1 MLLILSFFAL
11 LNSDIRDAFALEDS
25 VPPTAEITQP
35 LTGSILQAGSIVVNG
50 IAQDNTGGSGIQKV
64 EVRYDKKSYLVAT
77 PKSAGDWS
85 TWSITLNIPT
95 ADLHNITARATDN
108 AGNRDWFD
116 IKITT
121 TSDPIDTTKP
131 KLTITAP
138 STGYL
143 SIGNSIAVEG
153 TAFDN
158 VGGSGIKQVEVRI
171 DKKSYLVATPK
182 SAGDWSEWSIT
193 LSATLLGSHII
204 SARTFDNAGNG
215 AWTDMSITTSMTDKF
230 GVTALYP
237 QKPGGEEW
245 FVKMN
250 DPASDLRFDAG
261 ATITKNEDGSWK
273 IKSSKVRLKVM
284 TSSGYE
290 PESIDTYDQ
299 QVMAE
304 NGYMQDKSDWKNI
317 EITGF
322 VKINSATSTEDNI
335 SWFARGGKHNDAI
348 ECEGTSY
355 KGRLFYSGLTGFS
368 KEQWHDGGYS
378 FTTSKD
384 VTSSILNRWVGFK
397 VVMYN
402 LPVDGAGSDKVV
414 LENWLNNNADK
425 KTWFKV
431 DTKTDDGGW
440 GSEGDVCGGIPDQI
454 LTWGGPLAYFRWDSA
469 TDADFKWLS
478 VREVEPPV

>member
-1 MLLILSFFAL
+1 MLLSSGWYRS
-11 LNSDIRDAFALEDS
+11 NDAFALEDL
-25 VPPTAEITQP
+25 VPPTAGITQP
-35 LTGSILQAGSIVVNG
+35 LTGSVLQAGPVVVKG
-50 IAQDNTGGSGIQKV
+50 TAQDDASGSGIQKV

-85 TWSITLNIPT
+85 TWSVTLNIPT

-121 TSDPIDTTKP
+121 TTHPLDITKP
-131 KLTITAP
+131 KLTITTP

-182 SAGDWSEWSIT
+182 SAGDWSKWSIT
-193 LSATLLGSHII
+193 LSTSILGSHII
-204 SARTFDNAGNG
+204 SARTVDNAGNG
-215 AWTDMSITTSMTDKF
+215 VWNDVSITTSMTDKF

-237 QKPGGEEW
+237 HKPGGEEW
-245 FVKMN
+245 FVNMN
-250 DPASDLRFDAG
+250 APISDLRFDPG

-273 IKSSKVRLKVM
+273 IKSSKVRLEVM
-284 TSSGYE
+284 TTSGYH
-290 PESIDTYDQ
+290 PENIDTYDQ
-299 QVMAE
+299 DNLAD
-304 NGYMQDKSDWKNI
+304 NGYMQDQRDWKNI

-335 SWFARGGKHNDAI
+335 AWYARGGKHNDAE

-378 FTTSKD
+378 FTTSKS
-384 VTSSILNRWVGFK
+384 VTSSIMDRWVGFK
-397 VVMYN
+397 VIMYN
-402 LPVDGAGSDKVV
+402 MPADSDNTSGVV

-425 KTWFKV
+425 KTWVKV
-431 DTKTDDGGW
+431 DTKTDDGSW
-440 GSEGDVCGGIPDQI
+440 GNQGGVCGGSPDQI
-454 LTWGGPLAYFRWDSA
+454 LTWGGPLAYFRWDSS

-478 VREVEPPV
+478 VREIEPPV